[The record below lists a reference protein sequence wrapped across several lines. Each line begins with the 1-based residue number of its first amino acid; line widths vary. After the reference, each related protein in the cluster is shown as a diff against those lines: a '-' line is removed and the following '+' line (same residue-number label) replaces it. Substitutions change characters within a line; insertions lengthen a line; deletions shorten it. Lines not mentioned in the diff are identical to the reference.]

1 MFATTKSSQKTFDTS
16 RVVGHF
22 LLTRGALNITG
33 EEEITK
39 GSLMTPN
46 SAYVLSYRR
55 RVHEA

>member
-22 LLTRGALNITG
+22 LLTRGALNIT